1 MTETFRRVQTALRNT
16 KEHGV
21 DLTHPMGAVIGDR
34 TYPVINKAMVIDS
47 LGERHSFQIPL
58 ENRHRVRWSFT
69 NQPDDNLLYAHS
81 YVTYPTQ
88 YGDWGMPNAREF
100 GVLKDYPP
108 FDTFH
113 EKMKEHSSEKMR
125 GIRVYDYGH
134 RSENVP
140 DDELEE
146 HYRIGK
152 ASREKRMADY
162 PLEAFREEMRYP
174 HLIQI
179 HYKPIPGGSLYSGQY
194 DVKTERLS
202 MFKRDEEGGNKERHE
217 GDGPHV

>member
-1 MTETFRRVQTALRNT
+1 MTEIFRGVQTALRNT

-34 TYPVINKAMVIDS
+34 TYPVINKAMIIDS
-47 LGERHSFQIPL
+47 MSERHSFQIPL
-58 ENRHRVRWSFT
+58 ENRHRVQWSFT
-69 NQPDDNLLYAHS
+69 NLPDYNLLHADS

-88 YGDWGMPNAREF
+88 YGDWGAPHNGRY
-100 GVLKDYPP
+100 LRDYPP

-113 EKMKEHSSEKMR
+113 ENMKKHSSEKMR
-125 GIRVYDYGH
+125 GIRVSDYGH

-179 HYKPIPGGSLYSGQY
+179 HYLSIPGRIQYSGQY
-194 DVKTERLS
+194 DVKTERLF